1 MEEAAAFYKYSRT
14 KFFFTLVDSRIAGHN
29 ARAQAYQDIPMF
41 SFTETDP
48 IDWSLS
54 IPEIDNQ
61 LIAHF
66 GLEDYREYIL
76 SASKPY
82 ARALGQE
89 YLDRLT
95 EANVDTSRINEW
107 YDD

>member
-1 MEEAAAFYKYSRT
+1 MASPYTYK
-14 KFFFTLVDSRIAGHN
+14 
-29 ARAQAYQDIPMF
+29 DIPMF
-41 SFTETDP
+41 SFTESDP

-89 YLDRLT
+89 YLDRLSG
-95 EANVDTSRINEW
+95 ANVDTSGINEW
-107 YDD
+107 YA

>member
-66 GLEDYREYIL
+66 GLEDY
-76 SASKPY
+76 
-82 ARALGQE
+82 
-89 YLDRLT
+89 
-95 EANVDTSRINEW
+95 
-107 YDD
+107 